1 MLVGNHIVETVG
13 TKHISVA
20 RQEIVGKLEEV
31 EIGLT
36 NACSDAVGNDV
47 RVFLLATLIVQ

>member
-20 RQEIVGKLEEV
+20 RQEIVGKLKEV
-31 EIGLT
+31 EIWLT
-36 NACSDAVGNDV
+36 NACTDAVGNDV
-47 RVFLLATLIVQ
+47 RVLLLTTHIAQ